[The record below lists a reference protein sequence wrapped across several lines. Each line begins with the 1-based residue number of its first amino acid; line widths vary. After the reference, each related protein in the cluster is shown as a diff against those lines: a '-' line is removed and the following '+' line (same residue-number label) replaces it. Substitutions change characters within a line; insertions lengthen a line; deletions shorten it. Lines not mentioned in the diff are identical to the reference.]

1 LCVHIIVAGFYR
13 TEFCVTD
20 MATYFHGSTSEIP
33 SSAEGL
39 QTLYLMNPNY
49 VPYSDAAQHPAQ
61 NMLLVNPNNASNT
74 SPTSANALNLGNF
87 THAPPPPS
95 PNNHRDQHHHHHH
108 LIGLTIPS
116 SNIIGSN
123 TATGDHAHA
132 RPSFLG
138 QHEFSGFPGGAAAS
152 TTASTSRSNY
162 NLWGSMFDQSGSNM
176 VTATNTP
183 SENMGCVASAVTAST
198 QIGFHR
204 PNHLSL
210 SLSSQQTPYR
220 SLSGDVHAISPASLG
235 GDDMRG
241 LQNGVSSMHS
251 VVLGSKYLKST
262 QELLDE
268 VVNVGKGISKGE
280 ESMEGAK
287 KEKMKGNIESTS
299 GVGDG
304 SSCGGE
310 NNDGGK
316 QGGELGTA
324 QRQELQ
330 MKKSKLVSMLD
341 EVYDMFV

>member
-1 LCVHIIVAGFYR
+1 
-13 TEFCVTD
+13 
-20 MATYFHGSTSEIP
+20 MATYFHGSTSETP

-49 VPYSDAAQHPAQ
+49 VVPYSDAAQHPTQ
-61 NMLLVNPNNASNT
+61 NMLLVNPNNNNTSNT
-74 SPTSANALNLGNF
+74 SPTSTNALNLGNF
-87 THAPPPPS
+87 SHAPPPPS
-95 PNNHRDQHHHHHH
+95 PNNNNNHREQQQHH
-108 LIGLTIPS
+108 LIGVTIPS
-116 SNIIGSN
+116 SNILGSN
-123 TATGDHAHA
+123 AAATDPA
-132 RPSFLG
+132 RSSFLG
-138 QHEFSGFPGGAAAS
+138 QHEFSSFHGGAAATS
-152 TTASTSRSNY
+152 TVTASRGNY
-162 NLWGSMFDQSGSNM
+162 NLWGSIIDQSALNIM
-176 VTATNTP
+176 AATTHTP
-183 SENMGCVASAVTAST
+183 SSNMGCVASSVMST

-220 SLSGDVHAISPASLG
+220 SLSGEIHAISPASRGGG

-241 LQNGVSSMHS
+241 LHNGVSSMHS
-251 VVLGSKYLKST
+251 VALGSKYLKAT

-304 SSCGGE
+304 SSCGRE
-310 NNDGGK
+310 NNDRAK
-316 QGGELGTA
+316 QGVELSTA

-330 MKKSKLVSMLD
+330 MKKSKLVTMLD
-341 EVYDMFV
+341 EVYLTVCL